1 MNGSDPKLSSQIPQI
16 RILCLSLLAVWLLAS
31 YLTLLK
37 LSVFQFP
44 IYKMRRR
51 IIPIKYACYENT
63 IYIFKIAENKWW
75 FIYHINKSIHSISL
89 KKKILRQAFLTITTD
104 NAQFTALVEM
114 RVVIF
119 SWGQHVGKGL
129 QQNTSAVGTGISVQC
144 LRLYPRWLAC
154 LTSALT
160 VRQQFYTR

>member
-44 IYKMRRR
+44 ISKMRRR

-63 IYIFKIAENKWW
+63 IYIFKIENKWW

-89 KKKILRQAFLTITTD
+89 KKKNPTSSLSDNYNRQCTIHSFSG
-104 NAQFTALVEM
+104 NESCHIQLGTA
-114 RVVIF
+114 
-119 SWGQHVGKGL
+119 
-129 QQNTSAVGTGISVQC
+129 
-144 LRLYPRWLAC
+144 RWKRFAAEHKC
-154 LTSALT
+154 RRD
-160 VRQQFYTR
+160 RQ